1 MWKLQFPALDTLVSR
16 LGNWRFPPWEL
27 AFLALET
34 VVSRLG
40 TVVSSSLL

>member
-1 MWKLQFPALDTLVSR
+1 METSVSCLR
-16 LGNWRFPPWEL
+16 YSRFPPWEL

>member
-1 MWKLQFPALDTLVSR
+1 MWKLQFPALDTLVSC
-16 LGNWRFPPWEL
+16 LGYSRFPPWEL